1 MGRTIR
7 LLLSMLLLVT
17 LNTQQVLAAA
27 SYYTPTGQTSSA
39 ATTTNQG
46 TVFYTTGGNIS
57 PQPGSVMP
65 QPGSVMPQT
74 GATPLNVR
82 DRLLQNQQQVITPAM
97 IQPALALRAEAGDG
111 LVKLSWRLHNM
122 ATALDI
128 SQVQYTVYYGLE
140 PGKPVFVQQ
149 VGLLDNTIIRE
160 LKNYQPY
167 YISIVATDPQRGL
180 MVRSDEQRVI
190 PVPLAELGSRIE
202 GNFARKTMTLHDSI
216 KPTPLERQLKQF
228 GYDFFANTAQLAAVD
243 SLPDSGDYQVGPAD
257 TLQLKVWGG
266 VEFQQELT
274 VDRNGEVAIP
284 KIGTVNVAGMTLDQA
299 RTAIKNSL
307 AGYLRDFNMS
317 LSLGRLRSTQV
328 YLVGEVI
335 NPGRYAVSSF
345 GTVINALAAAGG
357 PSRNGSLRTIKV
369 TRGSKQIAVVDLYD
383 MLLRG
388 DRSQD
393 LRLQNGDTIFVP
405 VIGPVVAVAGE
416 VKRPAI
422 YEIKGET
429 SLEDVLTMAGGVS
442 ANGYM
447 GRIQVE
453 RIKDNQSR
461 IVLDYVVKGMDE
473 AKLLSSTVMQDQDMV
488 KVFPVEEAIRQ
499 VVTLKGNVVRPGE
512 YQLRKGMRLSDIIP
526 STAALLPESYL
537 DSVEISRLSPPD
549 WRRELVTVNLR
560 RALAG
565 NEADNLLL
573 QEQDSIR
580 VFSRWEMEE
589 KPKVAINGAVVTPG
603 TYDFYPGM
611 TVRDLVTAAGS
622 PRRYAYLDQAEL
634 SRIIVGKEKAA
645 WTRIPFDLG
654 RAMAGDS
661 SQNLAL
667 QQDDVLIVRTISE
680 WHDATERLV
689 TLKGEVRYPGVY
701 TIARGEKLDAVIR
714 RAGGYTDKAY
724 LRGAKFTRA
733 SVRALQQQ
741 RMDEMLSRTEQQVM
755 RKQAELASVAA
766 SKEELAA
773 TQAALEGLAKS
784 LEKMRL
790 LRAEGRVVV
799 ALTPLDELQ
808 DSAHNIEMEPGDQLE
823 IPERPG
829 TVTVIGQVYNQTSF
843 ISQPD
848 ENDVAD
854 YLAKAGGPTAD
865 GESSEMYIVRA
876 DGTVSSSQQYSFWRF
891 GSFDATPLLPG
902 DTLVVPQKLERVAW
916 MREIKDIT
924 QILANIAVATGTI
937 WIGLK

>member
-1 MGRTIR
+1 MFIVKGLNMRQMAR
-7 LLLSMLLLVT
+7 MVVSVVLLCSFSWQLVW
-17 LNTQQVLAAA
+17 
-27 SYYTPTGQTSSA
+27 
-39 ATTTNQG
+39 
-46 TVFYTTGGNIS
+46 
-57 PQPGSVMP
+57 
-65 QPGSVMPQT
+65 
-74 GATPLNVR
+74 GATLADLQQGAGTQPLPSTQM
-82 DRLLQNQQQVITPAM
+82 LQQLTPELREKYLHDAINQKSEIKQGVVPVQKDDSEAKRPA
-97 IQPALALRAEAGDG
+97 PSD
-111 LVKLSWRLHNM
+111 
-122 ATALDI
+122 
-128 SQVQYTVYYGLE
+128 
-140 PGKPVFVQQ
+140 
-149 VGLLDNTIIRE
+149 DNTE
-160 LKNYQPY
+160 
-167 YISIVATDPQRGL
+167 SV
-180 MVRSDEQRVI
+180 
-190 PVPLAELGSRIE
+190 SRIE
-202 GNFARKTMTLHDSI
+202 SAFAKKTVTLLD
-216 KPTPLERQLKQF
+216 KLEHRLLVRQLKQF
-228 GYDFFANTAQLAAVD
+228 GYDFFANTAQLAAID
-243 SLPDSGDYQVGPAD
+243 TLPDSGDYQVGPGD
-257 TLQLKVWGG
+257 ILNLRVWGG
-266 VEFQQELT
+266 VDLQLELA
-274 VDRNGEVAIP
+274 VDRNGNLAIP
-284 KIGTVNVAGMTLDQA
+284 KVGTVNVAGMTLDQA
-299 RTAIKNSL
+299 RSAVRSAL
-307 AGYLRDFNMS
+307 GSYFRDFEMN
-317 LSLGRLRSTQV
+317 LSMARLSSVQV
-328 YLVGEVI
+328 YLVGEVQ

-755 RKQAELASVAA
+755 RKQ
-766 SKEELAA
+766 
-773 TQAALEGLAKS
+773 
-784 LEKMRL
+784 R
-790 LRAEGRVVV
+790 
-799 ALTPLDELQ
+799 
-808 DSAHNIEMEPGDQLE
+808 
-823 IPERPG
+823 
-829 TVTVIGQVYNQTSF
+829 
-843 ISQPD
+843 
-848 ENDVAD
+848 
-854 YLAKAGGPTAD
+854 
-865 GESSEMYIVRA
+865 
-876 DGTVSSSQQYSFWRF
+876 
-891 GSFDATPLLPG
+891 
-902 DTLVVPQKLERVAW
+902 
-916 MREIKDIT
+916 
-924 QILANIAVATGTI
+924 
-937 WIGLK
+937 